1 MEKMLSVVYLIP
13 STTFP
18 SPPKI
23 LPVME
28 QEQEASNRLQES
40 LCTMVQA
47 GHFRSVQFSRSVV
60 SDSLRPHELQHARPP
75 CPSPTPRAYPYSC
88 PLVGDAIQPSHPLS
102 SPSPPALNLSQHQ
115 GLFKWV
121 RSSHQVGQASAK
133 TMLKKSVLTITF
145 TVWLEFPLL
154 VEFICLLEFVL
165 WYSIP
170 LLLIL
175 ELLHTFFPRFCGSF
189 LKVLRCD
196 FRSTFL
202 NNFFGECLWRTWI

>member
-60 SDSLRPHELQHARPP
+60 SDSLRPHELQHTRPP
-75 CPSPTPRAYPYSC
+75 CPSPTPGVHSNSRPSSQWFH
-88 PLVGDAIQPSHPLS
+88 PAILFILFMGFSRQEYRSGLPF
-102 SPSPPALNLSQHQ
+102 PSPADHVLSEISTMTRLSWVALHGMVHSFT
-115 GLFKWV
+115 GLDKAVIHVISLV
-121 RSSHQVGQASAK
+121 RFS
-133 TMLKKSVLTITF
+133 
-145 TVWLEFPLL
+145 WLWFS
-154 VEFICLLEFVL
+154 FCLPSDG
-165 WYSIP
+165 W
-170 LLLIL
+170 
-175 ELLHTFFPRFCGSF
+175 G
-189 LKVLRCD
+189 
-196 FRSTFL
+196 
-202 NNFFGECLWRTWI
+202 